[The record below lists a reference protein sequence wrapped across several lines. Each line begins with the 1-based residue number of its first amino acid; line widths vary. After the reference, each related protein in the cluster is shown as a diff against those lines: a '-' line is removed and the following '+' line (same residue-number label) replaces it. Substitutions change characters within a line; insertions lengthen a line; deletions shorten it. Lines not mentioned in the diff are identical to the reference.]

1 MRWPTKA
8 KSTNPAMKTK
18 AATKSPASAAAF
30 QLIRVQYASTRRAT
44 RSRIL
49 ELVSGIRGVES
60 TFQDGEDRV
69 RHARRSFDSGSL
81 TLPPPLAAS
90 KPQVP
95 G

>member
-1 MRWPTKA
+1 MRWPTKP
-8 KSTNPAMKTK
+8 KTTNPAMKTK
-18 AATKSPASAAAF
+18 AATESPACAAAF
-30 QLIRVQYASTRRAT
+30 QLIRVQYASTRSAT

-49 ELVSGIRGVES
+49 ELVSGVPGVEYA
-60 TFQDGEDRV
+60 FQDVEDRV

-95 G
+95 